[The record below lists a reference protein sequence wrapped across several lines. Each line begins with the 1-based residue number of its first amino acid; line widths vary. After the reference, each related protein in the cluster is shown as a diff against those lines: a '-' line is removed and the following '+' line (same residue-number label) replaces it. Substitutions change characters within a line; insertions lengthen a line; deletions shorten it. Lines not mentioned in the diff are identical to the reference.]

1 MADTSSLDAI
11 DKQIQFL
18 YTCYRKWYDLGT
30 ETGISPIDALAEI
43 DVLLEQRHDLATSLG
58 ELTNPLDVADVSEWG
73 TGDAGTAA

>member
-30 ETGISPIDALAEI
+30 ETGISPIDALTEI
-43 DVLLEQRHDLATSLG
+43 DVLLEQRHDLAPASASSPTPLMSQTSANG
-58 ELTNPLDVADVSEWG
+58 EPA
-73 TGDAGTAA
+73 DAGTAA